1 MIDDLEQITKN
12 IQKKIGKETSSKIAD
27 DVANIMT
34 IKANYEKEMKNKDE
48 EIKELKNDKEVL
60 ITANG
65 NLLQQVSMGL
75 ESDLKPKEKKEEKK
89 EAKDFNFASMFDE
102 KGNFIK

>member
-34 IKANYEKEMKNKDE
+34 IKANYEKEIKSKDD

-89 EAKDFNFASMFDE
+89 KAKDFNFASMFDE